1 MTTAT
6 ATPTTEVIDISLDAL
21 KAVFGV
27 SGVVPLNV
35 AVTGSTITIKRDG
48 KELKQRADT
57 VGGELLETGSYTA
70 ILSDDG
76 IAFTKLETKPVRQS
90 CTSMDRL

>member
-1 MTTAT
+1 MTTAN
-6 ATPTTEVIDISLDAL
+6 ATPATEVIDISLDTL

-27 SGVVPLNV
+27 SDVVPLNV
-35 AVTGSTITIKRDG
+35 AANGSTVTIKRDG

-57 VGGELLETGSYTA
+57 VAGDLLEEGNYTA
-70 ILSDDG
+70 ILSDTG
-76 IAFTKLETKPVRQS
+76 VVFTKLATKPVRQS